1 MFTCHLAQRP
11 GSSFNYASPS
21 RTYVK
26 ARTHSA
32 SLSNRPILPGLLL
45 AVIRVVIRSRDGL
58 VLFDRLSRSNPLDSF
73 RVHTFLSFYFPS
85 FFSTSNL
92 CPSNRFIV
100 PVARVLCSINWKF
113 YPVLLYPNFINFNI
127 GNNNNNST
135 SIQFFRKHHLDPSP
149 LQLE

>member
-113 YPVLLYPNFINFNI
+113 YPFNI